1 MKQWLL
7 CAIVIYFL
15 GVATGATFKVVYTQA
30 QITKVSEPEVSD
42 TYVMEL
48 LEMPPSE
55 EQDAEIAMTMARI
68 MDDANE
74 PNVGQ

>member
-1 MKQWLL
+1 MTEKRMKQWLL

-30 QITKVSEPEVSD
+30 QVVPD

-48 LEMPPSE
+48 LEKPFSE
-55 EQDAEIAMTMARI
+55 EQGAEIAMTVARI
-68 MDDANE
+68 DNANE
-74 PNVGQ
+74 PNTGQ